1 MSSYVPA
8 ALLREIRLENY
19 QAPSVSQVSQYRN
32 LLSFI
37 FEFKRLNSQSIFA
50 SLSWFEV
57 IKPNLKLIEQM
68 SLSWYHHSPISNLWV
83 PVITDTK
90 FYGWLAPKLVSWG
103 SEATPSATPFFKRT
117 YKISH
122 PPRLWVSWIDLPSFA
137 SSSKIWPNFSNKVF
151 FSWSYEKV
159 ILTKNVRLTYYSSM
173 KKKFRKIRMIFD
185 IENSLWKSNFRTLR
199 RAGKARQSIPGR
211 L

>member
-1 MSSYVPA
+1 M
-8 ALLREIRLENY
+8 
-19 QAPSVSQVSQYRN
+19 
-32 LLSFI
+32 
-37 FEFKRLNSQSIFA
+37 K
-50 SLSWFEV
+50 FEV
-57 IKPNLKLIEQM
+57 VTTNKFTNVLIR
-68 SLSWYHHSPISNLWV
+68 SWASSCRQVFVEFLPGLLWFRIYV
-83 PVITDTK
+83 Q
-90 FYGWLAPKLVSWG
+90 LVSRE
-103 SEATPSATPFFKRT
+103 SEATPLATPFFKRA

-199 RAGKARQSIPGR
+199 RAGKARQSIPER
-211 L
+211 S

>member
-1 MSSYVPA
+1 MVNEVNQAMRSYSRKTMLLPTFQMIYDVKLKNPET
-8 ALLREIRLENY
+8 LLRAVGGYEN
-19 QAPSVSQVSQYRN
+19 P
-32 LLSFI
+32 
-37 FEFKRLNSQSIFA
+37 
-50 SLSWFEV
+50 EV
-57 IKPNLKLIEQM
+57 
-68 SLSWYHHSPISNLWV
+68 V
-83 PVITDTK
+83 
-90 FYGWLAPKLVSWG
+90 VSWE
-103 SEATPSATPFFKRT
+103 SEATPSATPFFKRA

-185 IENSLWKSNFRTLR
+185 IENSLWKSNFRTLH
-199 RAGKARQSIPGR
+199 RAGKARQSIPER
-211 L
+211 S

>member
-1 MSSYVPA
+1 MIVSLTTSILLCWRHEVWGCYHQQVYKRFDKIMSFFMSS
-8 ALLREIRLENY
+8 
-19 QAPSVSQVSQYRN
+19 
-32 LLSFI
+32 SFCW
-37 FEFKRLNSQSIFA
+37 IFA
-50 SLSWFEV
+50 WF
-57 IKPNLKLIEQM
+57 
-68 SLSWYHHSPISNLWV
+68 
-83 PVITDTK
+83 T
-90 FYGWLAPKLVSWG
+90 LVSNICTVVSRE
-103 SEATPSATPFFKRT
+103 SEATPLATPFFKRA

-199 RAGKARQSIPGR
+199 RAGKARQSIPER
-211 L
+211 S